1 MASQSW
7 VGGDIAGLANMGTS
21 LAAAPAD
28 MKGVVDEL
36 SGKVDALVNDAGWQG
51 DAAENFRKK
60 WSTDAITA
68 GGLSDAVGQVGAIL
82 SDLANKLQQV
92 ENALHDAANE
102 AAKQNVPIG
111 PNGNP
116 MPMMTSNTPSP
127 QAAAAMQAAQTY
139 SQEYTAA
146 LQMAEGFRL
155 NAASSL
161 SDLYDQIGPDSADSL
176 GTPDQWTTIGDYLRG
191 LYTVPNEKNSRILKG
206 SKAKLQAAEDTMKQA
221 RKDLKVAKSAYQ
233 AKGLKLPSS
242 SDAKLAHSKALS
254 ELDDLK
260 TNLSAAKAGDG
271 ERALSSFLS
280 TKLGDIAH
288 EIPVLSKFSKLE
300 GLVDAI
306 KDIPVIDIAASG
318 AVAALQYKDD
328 VNKGWSPGHAAGAD
342 FGAAAIGLAAG
353 AGATV
358 ALATL
363 PAWGT
368 VAGAG
373 IVAVGVG
380 DIAYQAFQ
388 ENWSE
393 DDAQHGGFWGGLAAG
408 TGHVFENVG
417 KDVAHMGEDVW
428 NGVKSLWN
436 DVF

>member
-1 MASQSW
+1 
-7 VGGDIAGLANMGTS
+7 MGTS
-21 LAAAPAD
+21 LSAAPAD

-51 DAAENFRKK
+51 DAATNFRKK
-60 WSTDAITA
+60 WTTDAITS
-68 GGLSDAVGQVGAIL
+68 GGLSDVVGQVGAIL
-82 SDLANKLQQV
+82 SDLSTKLQQV
-92 ENALHDAANE
+92 ENALHDAATE
-102 AAKQNVPIG
+102 AAKQGVPIG
-111 PNGNP
+111 PNGNV
-116 MPMMTSNTPSP
+116 MPMITANPPSP
-127 QAAAAMQAAQTY
+127 QVATKLQAAQAY
-139 SQEYTAA
+139 GQEYIAA

-161 SDLYDQIGPDSADSL
+161 SDLYDQIGPDGSL

-191 LYTVPNEKNSRILKG
+191 LYAIPNEKNSRILKNG
-206 SKAKLQAAEDTMKQA
+206 DTKLQAAKDEMNQA
-221 RKDLKVAKSAYQ
+221 RKDLKAAKSTYQ

-271 ERALSSFLS
+271 ELPLSKFLN
-280 TKLGDIAH
+280 TKLGDIAS

-306 KDIPVIDIAASG
+306 KDIPIIDIAASG

-342 FGAAAIGLAAG
+342 FGAAAIGLGVGAGVGAVAALASAPAWLTAAG
-353 AGATV
+353 V
-358 ALATL
+358 
-363 PAWGT
+363 
-368 VAGAG
+368 G
-373 IVAVGVG
+373 IVAAGVG
-380 DIAYQAFQ
+380 DVAYQAFQ

-393 DDAQHGGFWGGLAAG
+393 DDAQHGGFWGGTVAG

-417 KDVAHMGEDVW
+417 KDMAHMGEDVW

>member
-21 LAAAPAD
+21 LSAAPAD

-36 SGKVDALVNDAGWQG
+36 SSKVDALVNDTGWQG

-60 WSTDAITA
+60 WSTDAITS
-68 GGLSDAVGQVGAIL
+68 GGLSDVVGQVGAIL
-82 SDLANKLQQV
+82 SDLATKLQQV

-102 AAKQNVPIG
+102 AAKQHVPIG
-111 PNGNP
+111 PNGNL
-116 MPMMTSNTPSP
+116 MPMMTANPPS
-127 QAAAAMQAAQTY
+127 QQVSATLQAAQTY

-161 SDLYDQIGPDSADSL
+161 SDLYDQIGPDSSL

-191 LYTVPNEKNSRILKG
+191 LYTVPNEKNSRILKDG
-206 SKAKLQAAEDTMKQA
+206 DAKLQAAKDGMNQA
-221 RKDLKVAKSAYQ
+221 RKDLKAAKSAYQ

-242 SDAKLAHSKALS
+242 SDAKLEHSKALS

-271 ERALSSFLS
+271 ELSLSNFLN
-280 TKLGDIAH
+280 TKLGDIAS

-328 VNKGWSPGHAAGAD
+328 VNKGWSSGHAAGAD
-342 FGAAAIGLAAG
+342 FGAAAIGIGAG
-353 AGATV
+353 VGATV

-368 VAGAG
+368 AAAAG

-393 DDAQHGGFWGGLAAG
+393 DDAQHGGFWGGTLAG

-417 KDVAHMGEDVW
+417 KDIAHMGEDVW